1 MTDAEIKLLA
11 TVAWKENRRGG
22 IPGMQSIINSITN
35 RLAHHRYPK
44 TIEGVIMQPSQYTSM
59 SVPSDPEYKL
69 DPTKSTGLD
78 LTMWIAAQRIAPEAA
93 AGVLADLTNGAT
105 LYYAPQGYQDD
116 QDVHA
121 SQRRERAI
129 SANVES
135 EGFAVRGGN
144 RESIILH
151 RSVNPKQEDSAR
163 AGGFRSSLHLS
174 PSNCSSRSHRIVPAN
189 NSCLHVRQYG
199 RTHI

>member
-1 MTDAEIKLLA
+1 LTDAEIKLLA

-105 LYYAPQGYQDD
+105 LYYAPKGIKTTKTFMLPNG
-116 QDVHA
+116 
-121 SQRRERAI
+121 E
-129 SANVES
+129 NVP
-135 EGFAVRGGN
+135 FPQTW
-144 RESIILH
+144 
-151 RSVNPKQEDSAR
+151 NPKALR
-163 AGGFRSSLHLS
+163 YAGEITSQLFF
-174 PSNCSSRSHRIVPAN
+174 IEV
-189 NSCLHVRQYG
+189 
-199 RTHI
+199 